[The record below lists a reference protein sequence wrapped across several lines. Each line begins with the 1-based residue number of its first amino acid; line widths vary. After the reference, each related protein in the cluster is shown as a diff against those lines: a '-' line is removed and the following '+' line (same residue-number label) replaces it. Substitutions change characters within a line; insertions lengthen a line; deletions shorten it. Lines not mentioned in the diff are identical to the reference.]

1 MNITKDEARIL
12 AIALDDAK
20 YAICEKFIFAK
31 HEAHATMD
39 SLSALQ
45 EKLESYSKDLRR
57 TGRKSRNDF
66 HDMMRRFIKNSA
78 KKP

>member
-1 MNITKDEARIL
+1 MNITKDEASIL

-20 YAICEKFIFAK
+20 YAICEKFSASK
-31 HEAHATMD
+31 QEALSTIG